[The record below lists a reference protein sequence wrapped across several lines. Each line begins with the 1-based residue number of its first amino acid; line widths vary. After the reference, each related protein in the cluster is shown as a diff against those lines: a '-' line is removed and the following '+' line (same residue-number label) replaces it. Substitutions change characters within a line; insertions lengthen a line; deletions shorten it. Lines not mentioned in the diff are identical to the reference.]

1 MPNLRNINPLSSET
15 RLPTAYTIK
24 EIVMT
29 NHKGTEYD
37 IQALVT
43 DFTITESIYR
53 PALMLS
59 MNIKDP
65 VNLLEEGQFI
75 GQEKITV
82 KLAARDFTDDGT
94 INSDP
99 EANIVH
105 TFYVTEYPVYG
116 KYNNL
121 MQVYSI
127 RGISEFAYL
136 SKLKRISRAFSG
148 NMKKFVESVLQ
159 RDLRLSSD
167 KLYIADSAGV
177 NSSFIVPNM
186 NPVDAIVWALRRCYD
201 ERHSSPFY
209 CYQILNGQVRLESQA
224 DIASKESYEEYIDAK
239 FFQFNAMTDT
249 EEDYNELSRRIL
261 SITSDLKMSKLMAGM
276 NGAYASRTD
285 YLDLS
290 TKTVSRSV
298 FDLTKELPDMV
309 TIENESPVS
318 TQFTPEENLPLTKYD
333 LAKIN
338 YIPMNSMAFG
348 SGVAGNYHA
357 STINGRINRAQ
368 AYSENLET
376 ISHDIVLTG
385 DFNLNAG
392 MVISLRLPPSFD
404 PNTRKLNIDQEPNTS
419 EDRFFSGDY
428 QVVSVSHNF
437 AEDYTMEVK
446 VKRDSFTRN
455 YSQ

>member
-1 MPNLRNINPLSSET
+1 
-15 RLPTAYTIK
+15 
-24 EIVMT
+24 MT
-29 NHKGTEYD
+29 NHEGTEYD

-43 DFTITESIYR
+43 DFSITESIYR
-53 PALMLS
+53 PALTLS

-82 KLAARDFTDDGT
+82 KLAARDYTDDGS

-99 EANIVH
+99 ETNIVH

-148 NMKKFVESVLQ
+148 NIKKFVESVLV
-159 RDLRLSSD
+159 RDLHLPSD

-186 NPVDAIVWALRRCYD
+186 NPVDAIIWALRRCYD
-201 ERHSSPFY
+201 EKHSSPFY
-209 CYQILNGQVRLESQA
+209 CYQILNGQVRLESQV

-239 FFQFNAMTDT
+239 FFQHDPLTRT
-249 EEDYNELSRRIL
+249 QEDYDELSRRIL
-261 SITSDLKMSKLMAGM
+261 SITSDLRMSKLLAGV

-318 TQFTPEENLPLTKYD
+318 TQFTPEDNLPLTRYD

-338 YIPMNSMAFG
+338 YVSTNSLAFDG
-348 SGVAGNYHA
+348 SLAGNYHS
-357 STINGRINRAQ
+357 STLNGRINRAQ
-368 AYSENLET
+368 AYTENLDT

-385 DFNLNAG
+385 DFNLNSG

-404 PNTRKLNIDQEPNTS
+404 PNSKKENIDNQPNVS
-419 EDRFFSGDY
+419 ADRFFSGDY
-428 QVVSVSHNF
+428 QVVSISHNF
-437 AEDYTMEVK
+437 AEDYTMDVK

-455 YSQ
+455 YSE